1 MLARAIQYLFNVKS
15 NAKLSKYSQK
25 QHFEQSKLKSA
36 RSQIRENFEG
46 HHRPG
51 RPWTKLITN
60 LANWWK
66 SFAPEWPPPPPP
78 HPPLRKS
85 CDARGVGGGGGAQ
98 NWRLPRAPN
107 SQDTP
112 VRFPLPLKIQILIQF
127 THFRRNFW
135 SENLHIS
142 IGFNRLR
149 NHYRF

>member
-51 RPWTKLITN
+51 TPLDKTYYKFGKLVKKFCPWM
-60 LANWWK
+60 
-66 SFAPEWPPPPPP
+66 PPPPPP
-78 HPPLRKS
+78 SNSEIMRRQ
-85 CDARGVGGGGGAQ
+85 RGWGGGAQ

-112 VRFPLPLKIQILIQF
+112 VRFPLPLKIQILIQL

>member
-51 RPWTKLITN
+51 RPWTKLLQILEN
-60 LANWWK
+60 GEKIL
-66 SFAPEWPPPPPP
+66 PLEGPPPPPSNSEIM
-78 HPPLRKS
+78 RRQ
-85 CDARGVGGGGGAQ
+85 RGWGGGAQ

-112 VRFPLPLKIQILIQF
+112 VRFPLPLKIQILIQL

>member
-66 SFAPEWPPPPPP
+66 SFAPECPPPPTLQFGNHATPAG
-78 HPPLRKS
+78 L
-85 CDARGVGGGGGAQ
+85 GGGAQ

-112 VRFPLPLKIQILIQF
+112 VRFPLPLKIQILIQL